1 MLQHTRRRPRIHST
15 ETSSQVK
22 NFKSWNCRVR
32 LSDDRSEA
40 RGGAFLHNQ
49 AEEPL
54 SQAAE
59 EHRAVVIDLPLL
71 WGCRGCVCSVALFA
85 MMVGRKWGFVRCS
98 SSATQKRFLE
108 KVLHK
113 HESSKCQVDSSH
125 CGASAAYKSS
135 SRLFILKFPAMLLS
149 DILQETAS
157 VVQYVYMPPIS
168 YCTVAPEAKRSLR
181 VL

>member
-1 MLQHTRRRPRIHST
+1 M
-15 ETSSQVK
+15 
-22 NFKSWNCRVR
+22 R

-59 EHRAVVIDLPLL
+59 EHWAVVIDLPLL
-71 WGCRGCVCSVALFA
+71 RGCRGCVCSVALSA
-85 MMVGRKWGFVRCS
+85 MMVGRKWGFVICS

-125 CGASAAYKSS
+125 CGASAACRNDFEGKTSGMHAYKSS